1 MEDKDGMTEKN
12 IEDVKHLH
20 SDQGVP
26 LAIEDALPIVGGA
39 PDPWAKGHL
48 KLYGLCL
55 IIYLCST
62 MNGTLRTI
70 IY

>member
-1 MEDKDGMTEKN
+1 MSDKEGTAEKS
-12 IEDVKHLH
+12 IEDVKNLQ
-20 SDQGVP
+20 SDHGGP

-62 MNGTLRTI
+62 MNGTLRI
-70 IY
+70 PR